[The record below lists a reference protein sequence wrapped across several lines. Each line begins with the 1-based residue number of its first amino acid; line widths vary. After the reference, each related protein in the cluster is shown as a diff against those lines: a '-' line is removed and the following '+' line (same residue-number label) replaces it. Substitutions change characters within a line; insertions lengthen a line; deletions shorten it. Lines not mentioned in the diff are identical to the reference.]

1 MPGVEL
7 DNAPKV
13 LASCGWDVKKAV
25 LELKIQE
32 VLKCP
37 IEEWKISEDKSSGHA
52 ICKMLLMA
60 SQGDLKD
67 AKKRVRRRP
76 WAVEGSAGAVKKA
89 VQESEPSS
97 KEPLSGG
104 SLSTSGKKSVKGAH
118 LKERAAG
125 KSSDSASNSCEKR
138 VAPRKI
144 NVEQTCEEVT
154 NEPSLPLGGKRPRTG
169 EDTVGAIK
177 KALQEASEKELLS
190 RGSLNTSSKK
200 SVKGV
205 HLSEKAAP
213 GSDEKTAGK
222 SCENASKQ
230 ASEKRVARKR
240 NFEQTCEEEVVKEP
254 SLPRGSTSS
263 R

>member
-1 MPGVEL
+1 M
-7 DNAPKV
+7 
-13 LASCGWDVKKAV
+13 

-37 IEEWKISEDKSSGHA
+37 IEEWKISEDKSSGHV
-52 ICKMLLMA
+52 ICKMILMA

-67 AKKRVRRRP
+67 AKMRVRRRS
-76 WAVEGSAGAVKKA
+76 WAVGGSAGAVKKA

-104 SLSTSGKKSVKGAH
+104 SLSASGKKSVKGAQ

-125 KSSDSASNSCEKR
+125 KSSDSASNYCEKR

-154 NEPSLPLGGKRPRTG
+154 NEPSLPLGGKRPRRG
-169 EDTVGAIK
+169 EDADGAVK

-190 RGSLNTSSKK
+190 RGSLNTKK

-213 GSDEKTAGK
+213 GSDKKTAGK
-222 SCENASKQ
+222 SCETASKQ

-263 R
+263 K

>member
-37 IEEWKISEDKSSGHA
+37 IEEWKISEDKLSGWA
-52 ICKMLLMA
+52 ICKMLLEA

-67 AKKRVRRRP
+67 AKERVRRRP
-76 WAVEGSAGAVKKA
+76 WAVGGSAGAVKKA

-104 SLSTSGKKSVKGAH
+104 RFSTSVKGAH
-118 LKERAAG
+118 LKERASG
-125 KSSDSASNSCEKR
+125 KSSDSASNSSEKR
-138 VAPRKI
+138 VASRKTH
-144 NVEQTCEEVT
+144 VEQTCEEVT
-154 NEPSLPLGGKRPRTG
+154 NEPRGGKRPRAG
-169 EDTVGAIK
+169 EDAGGAVK
-177 KALQEASEKELLS
+177 KALQEASAKELLS
-190 RGSLNTSSKK
+190 RGSLHTSGKK

-222 SCENASKQ
+222 SCKTAGKQ
-230 ASEKRVARKR
+230 TSEKRVARKR

-263 R
+263 K

>member
-1 MPGVEL
+1 M
-7 DNAPKV
+7 
-13 LASCGWDVKKAV
+13 

-37 IEEWKISEDKSSGHA
+37 IEEWKISEDKSSGHV
-52 ICKMLLMA
+52 ICKMILMA

-67 AKKRVRRRP
+67 AKMRVRRRS
-76 WAVEGSAGAVKKA
+76 WAVGGSAGAVMKA

-104 SLSTSGKKSVKGAH
+104 SLSASGKKSVKGAQ

-125 KSSDSASNSCEKR
+125 KSSDSASNYCEKR

-154 NEPSLPLGGKRPRTG
+154 NEPSLPLGGKRPRRG
-169 EDTVGAIK
+169 EDADGAVK

-190 RGSLNTSSKK
+190 RGSLNTKK

-213 GSDEKTAGK
+213 GSDKKTAGK
-222 SCENASKQ
+222 SCETASKQ

-263 R
+263 K

>member
-1 MPGVEL
+1 M
-7 DNAPKV
+7 
-13 LASCGWDVKKAV
+13 

-104 SLSTSGKKSVKGAH
+104 SLSASGKKSVKGAQ

-125 KSSDSASNSCEKR
+125 KSSDSASNYCEKR

-154 NEPSLPLGGKRPRTG
+154 NEPSLPLGGKRPRRG
-169 EDTVGAIK
+169 EDADGAVK

-190 RGSLNTSSKK
+190 RGSLNTKK

-213 GSDEKTAGK
+213 GSDKKTAGK
-222 SCENASKQ
+222 SCETASKQ

-263 R
+263 K

>member
-1 MPGVEL
+1 M
-7 DNAPKV
+7 
-13 LASCGWDVKKAV
+13 

-37 IEEWKISEDKSSGHA
+37 IEEWKISEDKSSGHV
-52 ICKMLLMA
+52 ICKMILMA

-67 AKKRVRRRP
+67 AKMRVRRRS
-76 WAVEGSAGAVKKA
+76 WAVGGSAGAVMKA

-104 SLSTSGKKSVKGAH
+104 SLSASGKKSVKGAQ

-125 KSSDSASNSCEKR
+125 KSSDSASNYCEKR

-154 NEPSLPLGGKRPRTG
+154 NEPSLPLGGKRPRRG
-169 EDTVGAIK
+169 EDADGAVK

-190 RGSLNTSSKK
+190 RGSLNTKK

-222 SCENASKQ
+222 SCETASKQ

-263 R
+263 K

>member
-37 IEEWKISEDKSSGHA
+37 IEEWKISEDKLSGWA

-60 SQGDLKD
+60 SQGDLKY
-67 AKKRVRRRP
+67 AKERVWRRP
-76 WAVEGSAGAVKKA
+76 WAVGCSAGAVKKA

-104 SLSTSGKKSVKGAH
+104 RFSTSVKGAH
-118 LKERAAG
+118 LKERASG

-138 VAPRKI
+138 VAPRKTH
-144 NVEQTCEEVT
+144 VEQTCEEVT
-154 NEPSLPLGGKRPRTG
+154 NEPSLPRGGKRPRAG
-169 EDTVGAIK
+169 EDAVGAVK
-177 KALQEASEKELLS
+177 KALQEASAKELLS
-190 RGSLNTSSKK
+190 RGSLHTSGKK

-222 SCENASKQ
+222 SCETASKQ
-230 ASEKRVARKR
+230 TSEKRVARKR

-263 R
+263 K